1 MPRPRFPAAFS
12 YLLPQF
18 IRSRISPFRSGYS
31 LDLPNGQISGGNNRG
46 QNAVD
51 LQTQRTTASSRVAS
65 GTNSFLAGINN
76 TASSTNIAVM
86 GFNNGGT
93 GNFSFRAGVSNTT
106 GSGVSAFT
114 SGNANTTTASIGF
127 AAGRSNTRSGTA
139 SFVIGNLCSVSQNSL
154 SIGLSTSVSGAS
166 SVGLGRSPNVSASNS
181 IAMGYVHSTGSGA
194 YLTILGAHRGVG
206 LGIQGITVFP
216 ASVETFG
223 TSSGKN
229 QNYKLVLGRT
239 TTNATTAVLTSNSTT
254 TAATSNSLTL
264 ANNSAVF
271 FCGEIIANVTGG
283 GDAKQWII
291 EGAIKRGSNAAST
304 ALVGTPTIT
313 SNYADAGA
321 SAWTVA
327 ISENTTLGCLTINV
341 TGQASTTIRWVCS
354 LDVTQVAF

>member
-1 MPRPRFPAAFS
+1 MPRPLFSAAFS

-18 IRSRISPFRSGYS
+18 IRSRISPLAKSGYS
-31 LDLPNGQISGGNNRG
+31 LDFPNGQISGGNNRG

-51 LQTQRTTASSRVAS
+51 LQTQRTTNSSRVAS

-86 GFNNGGT
+86 GFNNAGT
-93 GNFSFRAGVSNTT
+93 GNQSFRAGVSNT
-106 GSGVSAFT
+106 GSGANAFT
-114 SGNANTTTASIGF
+114 SGSGNNTVALIGF
-127 AAGRSNTRSGTA
+127 STGTSNTRSGTA
-139 SFVIGNLCSVSQNSL
+139 SFIAGSGCSVSQNSL
-154 SIGLSTSVSGAS
+154 SIGLATSVSGTS
-166 SVGLGRSPNVSASNS
+166 SVGLGRTPNVSASNS
-181 IAMGYVHSTGSGA
+181 IAMGYVHSTGSGS
-194 YLTILGAHRGVG
+194 YLTILGAYRGVG
-206 LGIQGITVFP
+206 LGIQGITVFS
-216 ASVETFG
+216 ASVEPFG
-223 TSSGKN
+223 TVSGKN

-254 TAATSNSLTL
+254 TAAASNSLTL

-283 GDAKQWII
+283 GDTKQWII

-304 ALVGTPTIT
+304 ALVGTPTVT

-321 SAWTVA
+321 STWTVA
-327 ISENTTLGCLTINV
+327 ISANTTLGCLTINV

-354 LDVTQVAF
+354 LNVTQVAF